1 VIKWVSF
8 VINHNRLATER
19 ISKIS
24 YVMIHNQ
31 TATAAMNINN
41 KQSKPA
47 ENMPSFSGD
56 LYLEQSQPSSDQK
69 R

>member
-1 VIKWVSF
+1 
-8 VINHNRLATER
+8 
-19 ISKIS
+19 
-24 YVMIHNQ
+24 MIHNQ
-31 TATAAMNINN
+31 TAAAAMYINN

-47 ENMPSFSGD
+47 ENMPSFSRD